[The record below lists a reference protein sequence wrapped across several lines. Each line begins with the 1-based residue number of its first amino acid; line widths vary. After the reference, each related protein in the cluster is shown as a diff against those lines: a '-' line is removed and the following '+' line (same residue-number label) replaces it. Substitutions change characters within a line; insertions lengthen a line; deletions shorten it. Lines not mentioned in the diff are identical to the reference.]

1 MNARD
6 RTLSPL
12 TSVTVGVPVAGH
24 PRRKPPL
31 AARGVLR
38 LLERLQ
44 IGRLDLHGPDGVWHH
59 FGREAEGLHA
69 EVVLHDWR
77 VMGEVLRRGDIAFA
91 EAWMRRAWDTP
102 DLPALLKLLV
112 ANREIIARALH
123 GSVLGRL
130 PDRIRHLLRRN
141 SRAGS
146 RDNIHAH
153 YDIGNAF
160 YRLWLDPSM
169 TYSSALFNGDATQT
183 LEQAQA
189 AKYARVLDQLK
200 LQPGAQVLEIG
211 CGWGGLA
218 EAGAQRGLRMDGIT
232 LSTEQLE
239 FARNRLEGHTPQARL
254 ELCDYRDLDRL
265 APAEGY
271 DGIASIEMF
280 EAVGEAYWPGFFRTV
295 ARHLKPGAQA
305 CIQTITIADD
315 LFDDYRRG
323 TDFIQRYIFPGG
335 MLPSR
340 RAFIAQAEA
349 AGLEVVE
356 TLAFG
361 PDYARTLALWRER
374 FTAQLDAVRA
384 QGFDDRFVR
393 LWTFYLAYCEAG
405 FSQGSTDVLQFTLR
419 HASKA

>member
-1 MNARD
+1 MSASD

-12 TSVTVGVPVAGH
+12 SIDPAAPVQASKY
-24 PRRKPPL
+24 RKPSL

-44 IGRLDLHGPDGVWHH
+44 IGRLDFHGPDGVWRH
-59 FGREAEGLHA
+59 FGHDDNGPHA
-69 EVVLHDWR
+69 QVALHDWA
-77 VMGEVLRRGDIAFA
+77 VLSEVLKRGDIAFA

-102 DLPALLKLLV
+102 DLPMLLKLLV
-112 ANREIIARALH
+112 SNREVIARALH
-123 GSVLGRL
+123 GSVLGTL
-130 PDRIRHLLRRN
+130 GDRIRHLLRRN

-160 YRLWLDPSM
+160 YQLWLDRSM
-169 TYSSALFNGDATQT
+169 TYSSALFNGDAAQT

-189 AKYARVLDQLK
+189 AKYARVLDQLH

-218 EAGAQRGLRMDGIT
+218 ETCAQRGLRIDGVT
-232 LSTEQLE
+232 LSTEQLDY
-239 FARNRLEGHTPQARL
+239 ARQRLAQQAPRPRL
-254 ELCDYRDLDRL
+254 ELCDYRDLDRI
-265 APAEGY
+265 APQEGY

-280 EAVGEAYWPGFFRTV
+280 EAVGEAYWSGFFRTV
-295 ARHLKPGAQA
+295 ARHLKPGARA
-305 CIQTITIADD
+305 CIQTITIADA

-349 AGLEVVE
+349 AGLEVIE
-356 TLAFG
+356 ELAFG
-361 PDYARTLALWRER
+361 PDYARTLAIWRER
-374 FTAQLDAVRA
+374 FTAQLDTVRA
-384 QGFDDRFVR
+384 QGFDDRFVQ
-393 LWTFYLAYCEAG
+393 LWVFYLAYCEAG
-405 FSQGSTDVLQFTLR
+405 FSQGSTNVLQFTLR
-419 HASKA
+419 HATAH

>member
-1 MNARD
+1 MNASD

-12 TSVTVGVPVAGH
+12 SLDPAHPPGVVSK
-24 PRRKPPL
+24 RRKPPL

-44 IGRLDLHGPDGVWHH
+44 IGRLDFHGPDGVWRH
-59 FGREAEGLHA
+59 FGTDENGTHA
-69 EVVLHDWR
+69 QVMLHDWA
-77 VMGEVLRRGDIAFA
+77 VMGEVLKRGDIAFA
-91 EAWMRRAWDTP
+91 EAWMRHAWDTP

-112 ANREIIARALH
+112 ANREVIARALH
-123 GSVLGRL
+123 GSVLGTLGDRL
-130 PDRIRHLLRRN
+130 RHLLRRN
-141 SRAGS
+141 SRTGS
-146 RDNIHAH
+146 RENIHAH

-169 TYSSALFNGDATQT
+169 TYSSALFSGDATQT
-183 LEQAQA
+183 LEQAQH
-189 AKYARVLDQLK
+189 AKYARVLDQLGVE
-200 LQPGAQVLEIG
+200 PGEKVLEIG

-218 EAGAQRGLRMDGIT
+218 EAGAQRGLRMDGVT
-232 LSTEQLE
+232 LSTEQLDY
-239 FARNRLEGHTPQARL
+239 ARTRLADAAVPARL
-254 ELCDYRDLDRL
+254 ELCDYRDLDRI
-265 APAEGY
+265 APPGGY

-295 ARHLKPGAQA
+295 ARHLKPGAPA

-340 RAFIAQAEA
+340 SAFIAQAES
-349 AGLEVVE
+349 AGLEVIDAF
-356 TLAFG
+356 AFG

-374 FTAQLDAVRA
+374 FTAHLDAVRA
-384 QGFDDRFVR
+384 LGFDERFVR
-393 LWTFYLAYCEAG
+393 LWIFYLAYCEAG
-405 FSQGSTDVLQFTLR
+405 FSQGSTQVLQFTLR
-419 HASKA
+419 HADAS

>member
-1 MNARD
+1 MNASD
-6 RTLSPL
+6 RSLSPL
-12 TSVTVGVPVAGH
+12 SLDPTLAAGQTRK
-24 PRRKPPL
+24 PRKPPL

-44 IGRLDLHGPDGVWHH
+44 IGRLDFHGPDGVWRH
-59 FGREAEGLHA
+59 FGQDDNGPHA
-69 EVVLHDWR
+69 EVALHDWA
-77 VMGEVLRRGDIAFA
+77 VMGEVLKRGDIAFA

-123 GSVLGRL
+123 GSLLGRL

-160 YRLWLDPSM
+160 YTLWLDPSM
-169 TYSSALFNGDATQT
+169 TYSSALFNGDPAQT

-189 AKYARVLDQLK
+189 AKYARVLDQLQ
-200 LQPGAQVLEIG
+200 LQPGARVLEIG

-218 EAGAQRGLRMDGIT
+218 EVGAQRGLRMDGIT
-232 LSTEQLE
+232 LSAEQLAY
-239 FARNRLEGHTPQARL
+239 ARARLAQAAPPARL
-254 ELCDYRDLDRL
+254 ELCDYRDLDRI
-265 APAEGY
+265 APPDGY

-295 ARHLKPGAQA
+295 ARQLKPGARA

-340 RAFIAQAEA
+340 RAFIAQAKA

-356 TLAFG
+356 ELAFG
-361 PDYARTLALWRER
+361 ADYAHTLALWRER
-374 FTAQLDAVRA
+374 FTAQLEAVKA
-384 QGFDDRFVR
+384 QGFDDRFLR

-405 FSQGSTDVLQFTLR
+405 FSQGSTDVWQFTLR
-419 HASKA
+419 HARAR

>member
-1 MNARD
+1 MNASD

-12 TSVTVGVPVAGH
+12 SLDPATPGLARKSS
-24 PRRKPPL
+24 KPPL

-44 IGRLDLHGPDGVWHH
+44 IGRLDFHGPDGVWRH
-59 FGREAEGLHA
+59 FGNDDTGPHA
-69 EVVLHDWR
+69 QVALHDWR
-77 VMGEVLRRGDIAFA
+77 VMGDVLKRGDIAFA

-160 YRLWLDPSM
+160 YQLWLDPSM
-169 TYSSALFNGDATQT
+169 TYSSALFSGDATQT

-189 AKYARVLDQLK
+189 AKYARVLDQLQ
-200 LQPGAQVLEIG
+200 LTPGARVLEIG

-218 EAGAQRGLRMDGIT
+218 EAGAQRGLRMDGVT
-232 LSTEQLE
+232 LSTEQLDY
-239 FARNRLEGHTPQARL
+239 ARARLADATPQPRL
-254 ELCDYRDLDRL
+254 ELCDYRDLDRI
-265 APAEGY
+265 APEQGY

-280 EAVGEAYWPGFFRTV
+280 EAVGEAYWPGFFRTLG
-295 ARHLKPGAQA
+295 RHLKPGARA

-315 LFDDYRRG
+315 LFDDYRCG

-340 RAFIAQAEA
+340 AAFIAQARA
-349 AGLEVVE
+349 AGLEVVAE
-356 TLAFG
+356 HAFG

-374 FTAQLDAVRA
+374 FTAQLETVRA

-405 FSQGSTDVLQFTLR
+405 FSQGSTNVLQFTLR
-419 HASKA
+419 HAAAR

>member
-1 MNARD
+1 MNASD

-12 TSVTVGVPVAGH
+12 SLDPAC
-24 PRRKPPL
+24 PAPRMNRRRKPPL

-38 LLERLQ
+38 LLQGLQ
-44 IGRLDLHGPDGVWHH
+44 VGRLEFHGPDGIWRH
-59 FGREAEGLHA
+59 FGQTAGGPVA
-69 EVVLHDWR
+69 QIALHDWA
-77 VMGEVLRRGDIAFA
+77 VLGEVLKRGDIAFA

-102 DLPALLKLLV
+102 DLPALLKLLA
-112 ANREIIARALH
+112 ANRDSIARALH

-183 LEQAQA
+183 LQQAQA
-189 AKYARVLDQLK
+189 AKYARVLDQLQ
-200 LQPGAQVLEIG
+200 LRPGARMLDIG

-218 EAGAQRGLRMDGIT
+218 QAAQQRGLRVDGIT
-232 LSTEQLE
+232 LSTEQLDE
-239 FARNRLEGHTPQARL
+239 ARRRLAEGAPQARL

-265 APAEGY
+265 APPGGY

-280 EAVGEAYWPGFFRTV
+280 EAVGEAYWPGFFRTL
-295 ARHLKPGAQA
+295 ARHLKPGGRA

-315 LFDDYRRG
+315 LFANYRRS

-340 RAFIAQAEA
+340 TVFINQAQA
-349 AGLEVVE
+349 AGLDVVDE
-356 TLAFG
+356 LAFG
-361 PDYARTLALWRER
+361 ADYARTLALWREQ
-374 FTAQLDAVRA
+374 FTARLDAVRA

-405 FSQGSTDVLQFTLR
+405 FSQGSTQVWQFTLR
-419 HASKA
+419 HAQAR

>member
-1 MNARD
+1 MNASD

-12 TSVTVGVPVAGH
+12 SLDPAHPPGVVSK
-24 PRRKPPL
+24 RRKPPL

-44 IGRLDLHGPDGVWHH
+44 IGRLDFHGPDGVWRH
-59 FGREAEGLHA
+59 FGTDDNGTHA
-69 EVVLHDWR
+69 QVMLHDWA
-77 VMGEVLRRGDIAFA
+77 VMGEVLKRGDIAFA
-91 EAWMRRAWDTP
+91 EAWMRHAWDTP

-112 ANREIIARALH
+112 ANREVIARALH
-123 GSVLGRL
+123 GSVLGTLGDRL
-130 PDRIRHLLRRN
+130 RHLLRRN
-141 SRAGS
+141 SRTGS
-146 RDNIHAH
+146 RENIHAH

-169 TYSSALFNGDATQT
+169 TYSSALFSGDATQT
-183 LEQAQA
+183 LEQAQH
-189 AKYARVLDQLK
+189 AKYARVLDQLGVE
-200 LQPGAQVLEIG
+200 PGEKVLEIG

-218 EAGAQRGLRMDGIT
+218 EAGAQRGLRMDGVT
-232 LSTEQLE
+232 LSTEQLDY
-239 FARNRLEGHTPQARL
+239 ARTRLADAAVPARL
-254 ELCDYRDLDRL
+254 ELCDYRDLDRI
-265 APAEGY
+265 APPGGY

-295 ARHLKPGAQA
+295 ARHLKPGARA

-340 RAFIAQAEA
+340 SAFIAQAES
-349 AGLEVVE
+349 AGLEVIDAF
-356 TLAFG
+356 AFG

-374 FTAQLDAVRA
+374 FTAHLDAVRA
-384 QGFDDRFVR
+384 QGFDERFVR

-405 FSQGSTDVLQFTLR
+405 FSQGSTQVLQFTLR
-419 HASKA
+419 HADAS

>member
-1 MNARD
+1 MSASH
-6 RTLSPL
+6 RTLSPISPVS
-12 TSVTVGVPVAGH
+12 TGVAVVGN
-24 PRRKPPL
+24 RRRRPPL

-44 IGRLDLHGPDGVWHH
+44 IGRLDLHGPDGLWRH
-59 FGREAEGLHA
+59 FGHDTQGPHV
-69 EVVLHDWR
+69 EVALHDWR
-77 VMGEVLRRGDIAFA
+77 VLGEVLRRGDIAFA

-102 DLPALLKLLV
+102 DLPALLELLV
-112 ANREIIARALH
+112 ANRDIIARALH
-123 GSVLGRL
+123 GSLLGRL

-160 YRLWLDPSM
+160 YRLWLDPGM
-169 TYSSALFNGDATQT
+169 TYSSALFSGDAAQT

-189 AKYARVLDQLK
+189 AKYGRVLDQLQ
-200 LQPGAQVLEIG
+200 LQPGARVLEIG

-218 EAGAQRGLRMDGIT
+218 EAGQQRGLHMDGIT
-232 LSTEQLE
+232 LSTEQLDY
-239 FARNRLEGHTPQARL
+239 ARDRLANASPQARL

-265 APAEGY
+265 APPEGY
-271 DGIASIEMF
+271 DGVASIEMF
-280 EAVGEAYWPGFFRTV
+280 EAVGEAYWPGFFRTLS
-295 ARHLKPGAQA
+295 RHLKPGARA

-340 RAFIAQAEA
+340 AAFMAQAEA

-356 TLAFG
+356 ELAFG
-361 PDYARTLALWRER
+361 PDYASTLALWRER

-405 FSQGSTDVLQFTLR
+405 FSQGSTNVWQFTLR
-419 HASKA
+419 HARPR